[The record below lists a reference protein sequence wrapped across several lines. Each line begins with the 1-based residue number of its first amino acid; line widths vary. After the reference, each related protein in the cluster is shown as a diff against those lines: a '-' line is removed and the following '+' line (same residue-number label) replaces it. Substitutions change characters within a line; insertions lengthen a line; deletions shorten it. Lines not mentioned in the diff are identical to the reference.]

1 MTKDAYEEYYLRQ
14 AGNGLP
20 VFVGN
25 RFQRGH
31 GIGNVL
37 GGLARM
43 VVPILKRSG
52 RALLKEGVKA
62 GVGVLKDVAG
72 GEGIKASARKR
83 VKQTGSRLLNRVESA
98 LAPETNPPGISSNN
112 RKRKSSTPR
121 PSRGRKRQRLTKD
134 IFD

>member
-1 MTKDAYEEYYLRQ
+1 M
-14 AGNGLP
+14 
-20 VFVGN
+20 GN

-62 GVGVLKDVAG
+62 GVGVVKYVAG
-72 GEGIKASARKR
+72 GESIKASARKR
-83 VKQTGSRLLNRVESA
+83 VKQTGSRLLFLFLFLSY
-98 LAPETNPPGISSNN
+98 S
-112 RKRKSSTPR
+112 
-121 PSRGRKRQRLTKD
+121 
-134 IFD
+134 